1 MSDCLDKHISDAEI
15 KRFIDNFNKDFDVK
29 LKLNNTPFLIN
40 LYENFIDQYSSDAS
54 DRTHITKLV
63 NIEENVIKRVDKDT
77 KKLIDEWNIE
87 RENLFLD
94 IIKQAFIYGYCTC
107 QEINNETKIIR
118 SDGK

>member
-1 MSDCLDKHISDAEI
+1 MSDYLDKHISDAEI

-94 IIKQAFIYGYCTC
+94 IIKQAFIYGYCTS